1 MINEVVVSV
10 VVTVVIGQSVMSGT
24 GQSVCNCSFN

>member
-10 VVTVVIGQSVMSGT
+10 VVTVVIGQSVMSA